1 LTNET
6 EADTDSDKDNV
17 DDTFSSADEE
27 ETSHY
32 STDLEDQSEESDQ
45 EQHNCG
51 HDDRRGDLYRNP
63 TKIIICIQRNL
74 TSLIHLL

>member
-17 DDTFSSADEE
+17 DDTFGNADEE

-45 EQHNCG
+45 EQQNCG
-51 HDDRRGDLYRNP
+51 HDAGTCTEILRR
-63 TKIIICIQRNL
+63 
-74 TSLIHLL
+74 LLFVFNAI